1 MENDA
6 SFKKISENADNVFA
20 IFTIIIGLF
29 IVMCVCIECSSYINS
44 MYWAIVVGTFS
55 LLYGTILLLNKKL
68 L

>member
-1 MENDA
+1 MENNS
-6 SFKKISENADNVFA
+6 SFKNISKNVDEVFA

-29 IVMCVCIECSSYINS
+29 IIICVRIECSSYINS

-55 LLYGTILLLNKKL
+55 LLYGIISLLNKKL